1 MEEQTTNNKPNPTQE
16 DVMKQIEDLLR
27 SRGML
32 PEGQHIKISGEPKDT
47 KGYYVC
53 FYNGNSV
60 DLFTR
65 LELISNPNPWRGQ
78 DVHKYTSW
86 NIYSGVNTD
95 RIRN

>member
-32 PEGQHIKISGEPKDT
+32 PEGQHIKISGETKDT

-60 DLFTR
+60 DLFTKR
-65 LELISNPNPWRGQ
+65 EL
-78 DVHKYTSW
+78 TSTTEEWGRYEYHTW
-86 NIYSGVNTD
+86 NIYEGVNTD